1 MERAIEKLRKI
12 RAGLKARYLERDDVI
27 DGAFCA
33 LVTGSHL
40 LLIGPPGTAKSQL
53 ANDVC
58 RRIEGAR
65 YFQWLL
71 TKFTTPEEL
80 FGAVSLKGLENDEY
94 RRVTSGKLPEAHIA
108 FLDEI
113 FKASSSIL
121 NTLLTVMNERVFY
134 NGTEKTEIPLITL
147 FGASNELPSEED
159 ELEALYDRFLLRY
172 VVDYIKEDF
181 RFLKMLNSEDSEDGE
196 DAGLTIT
203 FSELETCRGEA
214 REIAVPSNI
223 LKLISRMRKEL
234 AKKGIVPS
242 DRRYKHS
249 VSLLRAKA
257 YLEGRSAVTEDDLR
271 LFENVLWRE
280 PGEKAEIQSVIHQ
293 ALHGYKDRL
302 RELLIQAKELE
313 AYSKREWES
322 EEMLIKA
329 NIEAQTKLKQIG
341 SRLGELVDEY
351 RERGKPT
358 EEITQAKE
366 EIENIQ
372 KEILNRLVS
381 EKDQMA

>member
-1 MERAIEKLRKI
+1 MERTLEKLKKI
-12 RAGLKARYLERDDVI
+12 RSDLKSRYFERDDVI

-33 LVTGSHL
+33 LLTGSHL

-53 ANDVC
+53 ANEIC
-58 RRIEGAR
+58 RKITGAR

-108 FLDEI
+108 FLDEV

-121 NTLLTVMNERVFY
+121 NTLLTIMNERIFY
-134 NGTEKTEIPLITL
+134 NGTEKVRIPLISL

-181 RFLKMLNSEDSEDGE
+181 RFLKMLNTENEISVEGVITSEELDSCREE
-196 DAGLTIT
+196 AGRVKL
-203 FSELETCRGEA
+203 
-214 REIAVPSNI
+214 PSNI
-223 LKLISRMRKEL
+223 LKLISRIRKDL
-234 AKKGIVPS
+234 AKKGITPS
-242 DRRYKHS
+242 DRRYKQS
-249 VSLLRAKA
+249 VSLLKSRA
-257 YLEGRSAVTEDDLR
+257 YLEGRSEVSEDDLR
-271 LFENVLWRE
+271 FLENVLWRE

-293 ALHGYKDRL
+293 SLHGWRDRL
-302 RELLIQAKELE
+302 RELLIQAKELD
-313 AYSKREWES
+313 AYSRREWES

-329 NIEAQTKLKQIG
+329 NIEAQTKLKHIG
-341 SRLGELVDEY
+341 AKLDELVEEC

-358 EEITQAKE
+358 DEIKTAGE
-366 EIENIQ
+366 EIEAIQ
-372 KEILNRLVS
+372 MEILDRLVS
-381 EKDQMA
+381 SKKEMA

>member
-1 MERAIEKLRKI
+1 MERALEKLRKI

-181 RFLKMLNSEDSEDGE
+181 RFLMMLNSDDGE

-358 EEITQAKE
+358 EEITQARE

>member
-1 MERAIEKLRKI
+1 MERALEKLRKI
-12 RAGLKARYLERDDVI
+12 RAELKARYLERDEVI

-33 LVTGSHL
+33 LLTGSHL
-40 LLIGPPGTAKSQL
+40 LLVGPPGTAKSQL

-58 RRIEGAR
+58 RRIEGAH

-94 RRVTSGKLPEAHIA
+94 RRVTAGKLPEAHIA

-121 NTLLTVMNERVFY
+121 NTLLTVMNERIFY
-134 NGTEKTEIPLITL
+134 NGTEKTAIPLITL

-181 RFLKMLNSEDSEDGE
+181 RFLKMLNSDDGE
-196 DAGLTIT
+196 TGGLTIT
-203 FSELETCRGEA
+203 SSELESCAAGA
-214 REIAVPSNI
+214 REVTVPSNI
-223 LKLISRMRKEL
+223 LKLISRMRKDL

-249 VSLLRAKA
+249 VSLLKARA
-257 YLEGRSAVTEDDLR
+257 YLEGRGSVSEDDLR

-280 PGEKAEIQSVIHQ
+280 PGERAEIQSVIHQ
-293 ALHGYKDRL
+293 SLHGYKDRL

-313 AYSKREWES
+313 GYSRREWED

-329 NIEAQTKLKQIG
+329 NIEAQTKLKHIS
-341 SRLGELVDEY
+341 SRLGELVEEY

-358 EEITQAKE
+358 DEITQAKE

-372 KEILNRLVS
+372 REILNRLVS
-381 EKDQMA
+381 EEDEMA

>member
-1 MERAIEKLRKI
+1 MERTLEKLKKLRSD
-12 RAGLKARYLERDDVI
+12 LKSRYFERDDVI

-33 LVTGSHL
+33 LLTGSHL

-53 ANDVC
+53 ANEIC
-58 RRIEGAR
+58 RKITGAR

-94 RRVTSGKLPEAHIA
+94 RRVTAGKLPEAHIA
-108 FLDEI
+108 FLDEV

-121 NTLLTVMNERVFY
+121 NTLLTIMNERIFY
-134 NGTEKTEIPLITL
+134 NGTEKVRIPLISL

-181 RFLKMLNSEDSEDGE
+181 RFLKMLNTGNEISEDGV
-196 DAGLTIT
+196 IT
-203 FSELETCRGEA
+203 SEELDSCREEA
-214 REIAVPSNI
+214 ERVKLPSNI
-223 LKLISRMRKEL
+223 LKLISRIRKEL
-234 AKKGIVPS
+234 AKKGITPS
-242 DRRYKHS
+242 DRRYKQS
-249 VSLLRAKA
+249 VSLLKSRA
-257 YLEGRSAVTEDDLR
+257 YLEGRSDVSEDDLR
-271 LFENVLWRE
+271 FLENVLWRE

-293 ALHGYKDRL
+293 SLHGWRDRL
-302 RELLIQAKELE
+302 RELLIQAKELD

-329 NIEAQTKLKQIG
+329 NIEAQTKLKHIG
-341 SRLGELVDEY
+341 AKLNELVEEC

-358 EEITQAKE
+358 DEIKTAGE
-366 EIENIQ
+366 EIEAIQ
-372 KEILNRLVS
+372 REILDRLVS
-381 EKDQMA
+381 SKEEMA

>member
-1 MERAIEKLRKI
+1 MERALEKLRKI
-12 RAGLKARYLERDDVI
+12 RAELKARYLERDDVI

-181 RFLKMLNSEDSEDGE
+181 RFLKMLNSDDGE
-196 DAGLTIT
+196 ADGLAIT
-203 FSELETCRGEA
+203 FSELETCREEA
-214 REIAVPSNI
+214 RVIAVPSNI
-223 LKLISRMRKEL
+223 LKLISRIRKEL

-249 VSLLRAKA
+249 VSLLKARA
-257 YLEGRSAVTEDDLR
+257 YLEGRSAVSEDDLR

-313 AYSKREWES
+313 AYSRREWES

-358 EEITQAKE
+358 EEITQARE

-381 EKDQMA
+381 EKDEMA

>member
-1 MERAIEKLRKI
+1 MERTLEKLKKLRSD
-12 RAGLKARYLERDDVI
+12 LKSRYFERDDVI

-33 LVTGSHL
+33 LLTGSHL

-53 ANDVC
+53 ANEIC
-58 RRIEGAR
+58 RKITGAR

-108 FLDEI
+108 FLDEV

-121 NTLLTVMNERVFY
+121 NTLLTIMNERIFY
-134 NGTEKTEIPLITL
+134 NGTEKVRIPLISL

-181 RFLKMLNSEDSEDGE
+181 RFLKMLNTGNEIPEDGV
-196 DAGLTIT
+196 IT
-203 FSELETCRGEA
+203 SEELDSCREEA
-214 REIAVPSNI
+214 ERVKLPSNI
-223 LKLISRMRKEL
+223 LKLISRIRKEL
-234 AKKGIVPS
+234 AKKGITPS
-242 DRRYKHS
+242 DRRYKQS
-249 VSLLRAKA
+249 VSLLKSRA
-257 YLEGRSAVTEDDLR
+257 YLEGRSEVSEDDLR
-271 LFENVLWRE
+271 FLENVLWRE

-293 ALHGYKDRL
+293 SLHGWRDRL
-302 RELLIQAKELE
+302 RELLIQAKELD

-329 NIEAQTKLKQIG
+329 NIEAQTKLKHIG
-341 SRLGELVDEY
+341 AKLNELVEEC

-358 EEITQAKE
+358 DEIKTAGE
-366 EIENIQ
+366 EIEAIQ
-372 KEILNRLVS
+372 REILDRLVS
-381 EKDQMA
+381 SKEEMA

>member
-1 MERAIEKLRKI
+1 MERTLEKLKKI
-12 RAGLKARYLERDDVI
+12 RSDLKSRYFERDDVI

-33 LVTGSHL
+33 LLTGSHL

-53 ANDVC
+53 ANEIC
-58 RRIEGAR
+58 RKITGAR

-108 FLDEI
+108 FLDEV

-121 NTLLTVMNERVFY
+121 NTLLTIMNERIFY
-134 NGTEKTEIPLITL
+134 NGTEKVRIPLISL

-181 RFLKMLNSEDSEDGE
+181 RFLKMLNTENEISIEGVITSEELDSCREE
-196 DAGLTIT
+196 AGRVKL
-203 FSELETCRGEA
+203 
-214 REIAVPSNI
+214 PSNI
-223 LKLISRMRKEL
+223 LKLISRIRKDL
-234 AKKGIVPS
+234 AKKGITPS
-242 DRRYKHS
+242 DRRYKQS
-249 VSLLRAKA
+249 VSLLKSKA
-257 YLEGRSAVTEDDLR
+257 YLEGRSEVSEDDLR
-271 LFENVLWRE
+271 FLENVLWRE

-293 ALHGYKDRL
+293 SLHGWRDRL
-302 RELLIQAKELE
+302 RELLIQAKELD
-313 AYSKREWES
+313 AYSRREWES

-329 NIEAQTKLKQIG
+329 NIEAQTKLKHIG
-341 SRLGELVDEY
+341 AKLDELVEEC

-358 EEITQAKE
+358 DEIKTAGE
-366 EIENIQ
+366 EIEAIQ
-372 KEILNRLVS
+372 REILDRLVS
-381 EKDQMA
+381 SKEEMA

>member
-1 MERAIEKLRKI
+1 MERALEKLRKI
-12 RAGLKARYLERDDVI
+12 RAELKARYLERDEVI

-33 LVTGSHL
+33 LLTGSHL
-40 LLIGPPGTAKSQL
+40 LLVGPPGTAKSQL

-58 RRIEGAR
+58 RRIEGAE

-94 RRVTSGKLPEAHIA
+94 RRVTAGKLPEAHIA

-121 NTLLTVMNERVFY
+121 NTLLTVMNERIFY
-134 NGTEKTEIPLITL
+134 NGTEKTAIPLITL

-181 RFLKMLNSEDSEDGE
+181 RFLKMLNSEDGE
-196 DAGLTIT
+196 TGGLTIT
-203 FSELETCRGEA
+203 SSELESCSAGA
-214 REIAVPSNI
+214 REVVVPSNI
-223 LKLISRMRKEL
+223 LKLISRIRKEL

-249 VSLLRAKA
+249 VSLLKARA
-257 YLEGRSAVTEDDLR
+257 YLEGRGSVSEEDLR

-280 PGEKAEIQSVIHQ
+280 PGERAEIQSVIHQ
-293 ALHGYKDRL
+293 SLHGYKDRL

-313 AYSKREWES
+313 AYSKREWEN

-329 NIEAQTKLKQIG
+329 NIEAQTKLKHIS
-341 SRLGELVDEY
+341 SRLGELVEEY

-358 EEITQAKE
+358 DEITQAKE
-366 EIENIQ
+366 EIESIQ
-372 KEILNRLVS
+372 REILNRLVS
-381 EKDQMA
+381 EEDEMA

>member
-1 MERAIEKLRKI
+1 MERTLEKLKKI
-12 RAGLKARYLERDDVI
+12 RSDLKSHYFERDDVI

-33 LVTGSHL
+33 LLTGSHL

-53 ANDVC
+53 ANEIC
-58 RRIEGAR
+58 RKITGAR

-108 FLDEI
+108 FLDEV

-121 NTLLTVMNERVFY
+121 NTLLTIMNERIFY
-134 NGTEKTEIPLITL
+134 NGTEKVRIPLISL

-181 RFLKMLNSEDSEDGE
+181 RFLKMLNTGNEISEEGVITSEELDS
-196 DAGLTIT
+196 
-203 FSELETCRGEA
+203 CREEA
-214 REIAVPSNI
+214 QRVKLPSNI
-223 LKLISRMRKEL
+223 LKLVSRIRKEL
-234 AKKGIVPS
+234 AKKGITPS
-242 DRRYKHS
+242 DRRYKQS
-249 VSLLRAKA
+249 VSLLKSRA
-257 YLEGRSAVTEDDLR
+257 YLEGRSEVSEDDLR
-271 LFENVLWRE
+271 FLENVLWRE

-293 ALHGYKDRL
+293 SLHGWRDRL
-302 RELLIQAKELE
+302 RELLIQAKELD

-329 NIEAQTKLKQIG
+329 NIEAQTKLKHIG
-341 SRLGELVDEY
+341 AKLDELVEEC

-358 EEITQAKE
+358 DEIKTAGE
-366 EIENIQ
+366 EIEAIQ
-372 KEILNRLVS
+372 REILDRLVS
-381 EKDQMA
+381 SKEEMA

>member
-1 MERAIEKLRKI
+1 MERTLEKLKKI
-12 RAGLKARYLERDDVI
+12 RSDLKSRYFERDDVI

-33 LVTGSHL
+33 LLTGSHL

-53 ANDVC
+53 ANEIC
-58 RRIEGAR
+58 RKITGAR

-108 FLDEI
+108 FLDEV

-121 NTLLTVMNERVFY
+121 NTLLTIMNERIFY
-134 NGTEKTEIPLITL
+134 NGTEKVRIPLISL

-181 RFLKMLNSEDSEDGE
+181 RFLKMLNAENEISVEGVITSEELDSCREE
-196 DAGLTIT
+196 AGRVKL
-203 FSELETCRGEA
+203 
-214 REIAVPSNI
+214 PSNI
-223 LKLISRMRKEL
+223 LKLISRIRKDL
-234 AKKGIVPS
+234 AKKGITPS
-242 DRRYKHS
+242 DRRYKQS
-249 VSLLRAKA
+249 VSLLKSRA
-257 YLEGRSAVTEDDLR
+257 YLEGRSEVSEDDLR
-271 LFENVLWRE
+271 FLENVLWRE

-293 ALHGYKDRL
+293 SLHGWRDRL
-302 RELLIQAKELE
+302 RELLIQAKELD
-313 AYSKREWES
+313 AYSRREWES

-329 NIEAQTKLKQIG
+329 NIEAQTKLKHIG
-341 SRLGELVDEY
+341 AKLDELVEEC

-358 EEITQAKE
+358 DEIKTAGE
-366 EIENIQ
+366 EIEAIQ
-372 KEILNRLVS
+372 REILDRLVS
-381 EKDQMA
+381 SKKEMA

>member
-1 MERAIEKLRKI
+1 MERALEKLRKI
-12 RAGLKARYLERDDVI
+12 RAELKARYLERDEVI

-33 LVTGSHL
+33 LLTGSHL
-40 LLIGPPGTAKSQL
+40 LLVGPPGTAKSQL

-58 RRIEGAR
+58 RRIEGAH

-94 RRVTSGKLPEAHIA
+94 RRVTAGKLPEAHIA

-121 NTLLTVMNERVFY
+121 NTLLTVMNERIFY
-134 NGTEKTEIPLITL
+134 NGTEKTAIPLITL

-181 RFLKMLNSEDSEDGE
+181 RFLKMLNSDDGE
-196 DAGLTIT
+196 TGGLTIT
-203 FSELETCRGEA
+203 SSELESCAAGA
-214 REIAVPSNI
+214 REVTVPSNI
-223 LKLISRMRKEL
+223 LKLISRIRKEL

-249 VSLLRAKA
+249 VSLLKARA
-257 YLEGRSAVTEDDLR
+257 YLEGRGSVSEEDLR

-280 PGEKAEIQSVIHQ
+280 PGERAEIQSVIHQ
-293 ALHGYKDRL
+293 SLHGYKDRL

-313 AYSKREWES
+313 GYSRREWEN

-329 NIEAQTKLKQIG
+329 NIEAQTKLKHIS
-341 SRLGELVDEY
+341 SRLGELVEEY

-358 EEITQAKE
+358 DEITQAKE

-372 KEILNRLVS
+372 REILNRLVS
-381 EKDQMA
+381 EEDEMA

>member
-1 MERAIEKLRKI
+1 MERALEKLRKI
-12 RAGLKARYLERDDVI
+12 RAELKARYLERDEVI

-33 LVTGSHL
+33 LLTGSHL
-40 LLIGPPGTAKSQL
+40 LLVGPPGTAKSQL

-94 RRVTSGKLPEAHIA
+94 RRVTAGKLPEAHIA

-121 NTLLTVMNERVFY
+121 NTLLTVMNERVFH

-181 RFLKMLNSEDSEDGE
+181 RFLKMLNSQDGE
-196 DAGLTIT
+196 TGGMTIT
-203 FSELETCRGEA
+203 SSELESCTAGV

-223 LKLISRMRKEL
+223 LKLISRIRKEL

-249 VSLLRAKA
+249 VSLLRARA
-257 YLEGRSAVTEDDLR
+257 YLEGRSAVSEDDLR

-280 PGEKAEIQSVIHQ
+280 PGERAEIQSVIHQ
-293 ALHGYKDRL
+293 SLHGYKDRL

-313 AYSKREWES
+313 AYSRREWEN

-329 NIEAQTKLKQIG
+329 NIEAQTKLKHIG
-341 SRLGELVDEY
+341 SRLGELVEEY

-358 EEITQAKE
+358 DEITQAKE

-372 KEILNRLVS
+372 REILNRLVS
-381 EKDQMA
+381 EEDEMA

>member
-1 MERAIEKLRKI
+1 MERALEKLRKI
-12 RAGLKARYLERDDVI
+12 RAELKARYLERDEVI

-33 LVTGSHL
+33 LLTGSHL
-40 LLIGPPGTAKSQL
+40 LLVGPPGTAKSQL

-58 RRIEGAR
+58 RRIEGAH

-94 RRVTSGKLPEAHIA
+94 RRVTAGKLPEAHIA

-121 NTLLTVMNERVFY
+121 NTLLTVMNERIFY
-134 NGTEKTEIPLITL
+134 NGTEKTAIPLITL
-147 FGASNELPSEED
+147 VGASNELPSEED

-181 RFLKMLNSEDSEDGE
+181 RFLKMLNSTDGE
-196 DAGLTIT
+196 TDGMTLTS
-203 FSELETCRGEA
+203 SELESCAAGA
-214 REIAVPSNI
+214 REVAVPSNI
-223 LKLISRMRKEL
+223 LKLISRIRKEL

-249 VSLLRAKA
+249 VSLLKARA
-257 YLEGRSAVTEDDLR
+257 YLEGRGSVSEEDLR

-280 PGEKAEIQSVIHQ
+280 PGERAEIQSVIHQ
-293 ALHGYKDRL
+293 SLHGYKDRL

-313 AYSKREWES
+313 GYSKREWEN

-329 NIEAQTKLKQIG
+329 NIEAQTKLKHIS
-341 SRLGELVDEY
+341 SRLGELVEEY

-358 EEITQAKE
+358 DEITQAKE

-372 KEILNRLVS
+372 REILNRLVS
-381 EKDQMA
+381 EEDEMA

>member
-1 MERAIEKLRKI
+1 MERTVDKI
-12 RAGLKARYLERDDVI
+12 INIRDVLKSRYLERDEVI
-27 DGAFCA
+27 EGAVCA
-33 LVTGSHL
+33 LITGNHL

-53 ANDVC
+53 ANELC
-58 RRIEGAR
+58 GKINGAR

-94 RRVTSGKLPEAHIA
+94 RRVTGGKLPEAHIA

-121 NTLLTVMNERVFY
+121 NTLLTIMNERVFY
-134 NGTEKTEIPLITL
+134 NGTERLEIPLISL

-181 RFLKMLNSEDSEDGE
+181 RFLKMLAAGDSEDE
-196 DAGLTIT
+196 SLMIT
-203 FSELETCRGEA
+203 PEELETCREEA
-214 REIAVPSNI
+214 EKVSVPSSV
-223 LKLISRMRKEL
+223 LKLISRIRKEL
-234 AKKGIVPS
+234 GKKGITPS
-242 DRRYKHS
+242 DRRFKQS
-249 VSLLRAKA
+249 VSLLKARA
-257 YLEGRSAVTEDDLR
+257 YVSGRDQVSEEDLR
-271 LFENVLWRE
+271 FLENVLWRE
-280 PGEKAEIQSVIHQ
+280 PGERTEVQSVIHQ
-293 ALHGYKDRL
+293 SLHGYRDRL
-302 RELLIQAKELE
+302 RELLIQAKELDE
-313 AYSKREWES
+313 YSQREWEN

-329 NIEAQTKLKQIG
+329 NIEAQTKLKHIG
-341 SRLGELVDEY
+341 SRLDDLIQEFK
-351 RERGKPT
+351 ERGKPT
-358 EEITQAKE
+358 DEINDVRS

-381 EKDQMA
+381 GKEEMA

>member
-1 MERAIEKLRKI
+1 MERTLEKLKKI
-12 RAGLKARYLERDDVI
+12 RSDLKSRYFERDDVI

-33 LVTGSHL
+33 LLTGSHL

-53 ANDVC
+53 ANEIC
-58 RRIEGAR
+58 RKITGAR

-108 FLDEI
+108 FLDEV

-121 NTLLTVMNERVFY
+121 NTLLTIMNERIFY
-134 NGTEKTEIPLITL
+134 NGTEKVRIPLISL

-181 RFLKMLNSEDSEDGE
+181 RFLKMLNTENEISVEGVITSEELDSCREE
-196 DAGLTIT
+196 AGRVKL
-203 FSELETCRGEA
+203 
-214 REIAVPSNI
+214 PSNI
-223 LKLISRMRKEL
+223 LKLISRIRKDL
-234 AKKGIVPS
+234 AKKGITPS
-242 DRRYKHS
+242 DRRYKQS
-249 VSLLRAKA
+249 VSLLKSRA
-257 YLEGRSAVTEDDLR
+257 YLEGRSEVSEDDLR
-271 LFENVLWRE
+271 FLENVLWRE
-280 PGEKAEIQSVIHQ
+280 PGEKTEIQSVIHQ
-293 ALHGYKDRL
+293 SLHGWRDRL
-302 RELLIQAKELE
+302 RELLIQAKELD
-313 AYSKREWES
+313 AYSRREWES

-329 NIEAQTKLKQIG
+329 NIEAQTKLKHIG
-341 SRLGELVDEY
+341 AKLDELVEEC

-358 EEITQAKE
+358 DEIKTAGE
-366 EIENIQ
+366 EIEAIQ
-372 KEILNRLVS
+372 REILDRLVS
-381 EKDQMA
+381 SKEEMA

>member
-1 MERAIEKLRKI
+1 MEGTLEKLKKLRSD
-12 RAGLKARYLERDDVI
+12 LKTRYFERDDVI

-33 LVTGSHL
+33 LLTGSHI

-53 ANDVC
+53 ANEIC
-58 RRIEGAR
+58 RKISGAR

-80 FGAVSLKGLENDEY
+80 FGAVSLRGLENDEY

-108 FLDEI
+108 FLDEV

-121 NTLLTVMNERVFY
+121 NTLLTVMNERIFY
-134 NGTEKTEIPLITL
+134 NGTEKVRIPLISL

-181 RFLKMLNSEDSEDGE
+181 RFLKMLNTENEISEEGM
-196 DAGLTIT
+196 IT
-203 FSELETCRGEA
+203 HEELGHCRAETEK
-214 REIAVPSNI
+214 VKLPSNI
-223 LKLISRMRKEL
+223 LKLVSRIRKEL
-234 AKKGIVPS
+234 GKKGIMPS
-242 DRRYKHS
+242 DRRYKQL
-249 VSLLRAKA
+249 VSLLKSRA
-257 YLEGRSAVTEDDLR
+257 YLEGRSEVSEDDLR
-271 LFENVLWRE
+271 FLENILWRD

-293 ALHGYKDRL
+293 SLHGWRDRL
-302 RELLIQAKELE
+302 RELLIQAKELD
-313 AYSKREWES
+313 AYSRREWES

-329 NIEAQTKLKQIG
+329 NIEAQTKLKHI
-341 SRLGELVDEY
+341 SARLEDLVEEC

-358 EEITQAKE
+358 DEIRIARE
-366 EIENIQ
+366 EIEGIQ
-372 KEILNRLVS
+372 REILDRLVS
-381 EKDQMA
+381 SKEEMA

>member
-1 MERAIEKLRKI
+1 MERTLEKLKKLRSD
-12 RAGLKARYLERDDVI
+12 LKSRYFERDNVI

-33 LVTGSHL
+33 LLTGSHL

-53 ANDVC
+53 ANEIC
-58 RRIEGAR
+58 RKITGAR

-94 RRVTSGKLPEAHIA
+94 RRVTAGKLPEAHIA
-108 FLDEI
+108 FLDEV

-121 NTLLTVMNERVFY
+121 NTLLTIMNERIFY
-134 NGTEKTEIPLITL
+134 NGTEKVRIPLISL

-181 RFLKMLNSEDSEDGE
+181 RFLKMLNTGNEISEEGVITSEELDS
-196 DAGLTIT
+196 
-203 FSELETCRGEA
+203 CRKEA
-214 REIAVPSNI
+214 ERVKLPSNI
-223 LKLISRMRKEL
+223 LKLISRVRKEL
-234 AKKGIVPS
+234 AKKGITPS
-242 DRRYKHS
+242 DRRYKQS
-249 VSLLRAKA
+249 VSLLKSRA
-257 YLEGRSAVTEDDLR
+257 YLEGRGEVSEDDLR
-271 LFENVLWRE
+271 FLENVLWRE

-293 ALHGYKDRL
+293 SLHGWRDRL
-302 RELLIQAKELE
+302 RELLIQAKELD

-329 NIEAQTKLKQIG
+329 NIEAQTKLKHIG
-341 SRLGELVDEY
+341 AKLNELVEEC

-358 EEITQAKE
+358 DEIKTAGE
-366 EIENIQ
+366 EIEAIQ
-372 KEILNRLVS
+372 REILDRLVS
-381 EKDQMA
+381 SKEEMA

>member
-1 MERAIEKLRKI
+1 MERTLEKLKKI
-12 RAGLKARYLERDDVI
+12 RSDLKSRYFERDDVI

-33 LVTGSHL
+33 LLTGSHL

-53 ANDVC
+53 ANEIC
-58 RRIEGAR
+58 RKITGAR

-94 RRVTSGKLPEAHIA
+94 RRVTAGKLPEAHIA
-108 FLDEI
+108 FLDEV

-121 NTLLTVMNERVFY
+121 NTLLTIMNERIFY
-134 NGTEKTEIPLITL
+134 NGTEKVRIPLISL

-181 RFLKMLNSEDSEDGE
+181 RFLKMLNTGNEISEEGVITSEELDS
-196 DAGLTIT
+196 
-203 FSELETCRGEA
+203 CREVA
-214 REIAVPSNI
+214 QRVKLPSNI
-223 LKLISRMRKEL
+223 LKLVSRIRKEL
-234 AKKGIVPS
+234 AKKGITPS
-242 DRRYKHS
+242 DRRYKQS
-249 VSLLRAKA
+249 VSLLKSRA
-257 YLEGRSAVTEDDLR
+257 YLEGRSEVSEDDLR
-271 LFENVLWRE
+271 FLENVLWRE

-293 ALHGYKDRL
+293 SLHGWRDRL
-302 RELLIQAKELE
+302 RELLIQAKELD
-313 AYSKREWES
+313 AYSKREWEN

-329 NIEAQTKLKQIG
+329 NIEAQTKLKHIG
-341 SRLGELVDEY
+341 AKLNELVEEC

-358 EEITQAKE
+358 DEIKTAEE
-366 EIENIQ
+366 EIETIQ
-372 KEILNRLVS
+372 REILDRLVS
-381 EKDQMA
+381 SKEEMA